1 MKNYKEI
8 LIQVNDDSLAD
19 LYIGL
24 LSNIGFDGFEQ
35 TETEL
40 KGYIDA
46 ADFEEKNLEEIA
58 TQNNF
63 TYQLQEIEEQNWNAL
78 WESNFEPI
86 QVDDFVGIRADFHDP
101 IENVQHE
108 IRITPKMS
116 FGTGHHAT
124 TYMMI
129 AQMQNL
135 DFQGKKVLDFG
146 TGTGILAILAEKLGA
161 KNIIAIDNDP
171 WSIDN
176 TEENVEKNNCKNI
189 EVQLASSIANFDT
202 ESFDIILANINR
214 NIILDNWEDLDKKV
228 KKDGFILLSGL
239 LAEDETTIQEK
250 ADQSGWKHLNT
261 VARRQ
266 WISILY
272 QK

>member
-8 LIQVNDDSLAD
+8 LIPIQDDSLVD

-35 TETEL
+35 TDTDL
-40 KGYIDA
+40 KAYIDSS
-46 ADFEEKNLEEIA
+46 DYEEEVLKAISESNH
-58 TQNNF
+58 F
-63 TYQLQEIEEQNWNAL
+63 SYQINTIEEQNWNAL

-86 QVDDFVGIRADFHDP
+86 QVDDFVGIRADFHAP
-101 IENVQHE
+101 IKNVQYE

-129 AQMQNL
+129 AQMRNL
-135 DFQGKKVLDFG
+135 DFSDKKVLDFG

-161 KNIIAIDNDP
+161 KEIIAIDNDP

-176 TEENVEKNNCKNI
+176 TEENVQKNDCKSI
-189 EVQLASSIANFDT
+189 DIQLASSIEAFTN
-202 ESFDIILANINR
+202 EKFDIILANINR
-214 NIILDNWEDLDKKV
+214 NIILDNWQDLDKKV
-228 KKDGFILLSGL
+228 KKEGFILLSGL
-239 LAEDETTIQEK
+239 LTEDESTIQEK
-250 ADQSGWKHLNT
+250 ANQSGWRHCNT
-261 VARRQ
+261 QARRQ